1 MRVFVAINP
10 TAAVRAR
17 LGEAV
22 RELREA
28 GFPIRWV
35 PTENVHLTLKFLGEV
50 PEKQLPELF
59 SAVERAVSGIG
70 TFEMHLGG
78 FGAFPSLRR
87 PSVVWTGVE
96 LGPTLAGLQRQVEDA
111 LAELGFPREERSFHP
126 HLTLG
131 RARKRAAVAEF
142 RGLDELIQRLEYSG
156 SFHVE
161 TVDVMRSRLMPAGA
175 IYDVIRAA
183 GLERRERGLPEHE

>member
-17 LGEAV
+17 LGETA

-35 PTENVHLTLKFLGEV
+35 PAENVHLTLKFLGEV
-50 PEKQLPELF
+50 PEKQLPELL
-59 SAVERAVSGIG
+59 SAVDRAVRGIG
-70 TFEMHLGG
+70 AFDMRLGG

-96 LGPTLAGLQRQVEDA
+96 LSPTLASLQRQVEEA
-111 LAELGFPREERSFHP
+111 LAEIGFPREERRFHP

-131 RARKRAAVAEF
+131 RARKRTSPAEF
-142 RGLDELIQRLEYSG
+142 RGLDELIQRLEYSD
-156 SFHVE
+156 SFRVE
-161 TVDVMRSRLMPAGA
+161 AVDVMRSQLMPAGA
-175 IYDVIRAA
+175 IYDVVRAA
-183 GLERRERGLPEHE
+183 GLE